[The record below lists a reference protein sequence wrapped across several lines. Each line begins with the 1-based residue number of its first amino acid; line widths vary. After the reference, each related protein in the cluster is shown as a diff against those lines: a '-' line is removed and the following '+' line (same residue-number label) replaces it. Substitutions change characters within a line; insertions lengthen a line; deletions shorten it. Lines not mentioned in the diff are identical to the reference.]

1 MLLMLMA
8 VLQTAQLP
16 DTLTLQSAL
25 RLGLERRA
33 TISAASARVTQAR
46 GALQQ
51 AGALPNPTA
60 RWSYTEDTPRQ
71 HATAE
76 QSFDWLLVRGPARGA
91 ARAGIES
98 ALADSAQAAANTAAE
113 IRNAFFYALGAEAGA
128 TQAGLLRN
136 LVDSLLRIADRRLEA
151 GDISRGE
158 RDIVALE
165 AARTGLVQ
173 SEMREALWS
182 ARAELLRAIGYPP
195 GPREPILLGQLDA
208 GLRAG
213 EPDPVAT
220 QPASVRLAERDSAA
234 AELHARAV
242 SRGRIP
248 MPSVEAGAD
257 WSDPGAP
264 GQALAVVGI
273 SLPLPL
279 WQSGGAG
286 AVIATGEAREANARL
301 REVRGTFAAEREAAL
316 ARVVETAARALALRD
331 TLVPAAGDLRRRA
344 TQAYASGA
352 TGVLPVLDALRSERE
367 LVGEMLR
374 AQLNWQLAVGEWYR
388 LHGRAE

>member
-16 DTLTLQSAL
+16 DTLTLQSAI

-33 TISAASARVTQAR
+33 TITAASARVSQAR

-60 RWSYTEDTPRQ
+60 RWSYTEDSPRQ

-76 QSFDWLLVRGPARGA
+76 QSFDWLLVRGPARGS
-91 ARAGIES
+91 ARAGVES
-98 ALADSAQAAANTAAE
+98 ALADSTQEAANTAAE
-113 IRNAFFYALGAEAGA
+113 IRSAFYYALGAEEAVA
-128 TQAGLLRN
+128 QAGLVRDLA
-136 LVDSLLRIADRRLEA
+136 DSLLRIADRRLEA

-173 SEMREALWS
+173 SEVREALRS
-182 ARAELLRAIGYPP
+182 ARAELLRAVAYPS
-195 GPREPILLGQLDA
+195 GASEPNLEGELDA
-208 GLRAG
+208 GIRPG
-213 EPDPVAT
+213 EPDSVAT
-220 QPASVRLAERDSAA
+220 QPASVRLAERDSVA
-234 AELHARAV
+234 AELHARAI

-286 AVIATGEAREANARL
+286 AVIASGEASEANARL
-301 REVRGTFAAEREAAL
+301 REVRGTFAAEREAAA
-316 ARVVETAARALALRD
+316 ARVTETAARALALRD
-331 TLVPAAGDLRRRA
+331 TLVPAASDLRRRA

-367 LVGEMLR
+367 LIGEMLR
-374 AQLNWQLAVGEWYR
+374 GLLNWQLAIGEWNR
-388 LHGRAE
+388 LHGRVE